1 MYVASNSFV
10 LSLRMNGMHS
20 MQFDHAPLDLLSAH
34 NLITVVLTVCHVK
47 LTQRTAMEQKRKKK
61 CLIVG
66 YRSLSLAL
74 CNLWLLLVCISLTL
88 FAYCFISISNT
99 IDIELVILNKLVVVV
114 VVDIFK
120 LTRRVWIISQFVRLK
135 VCRSMSIA

>member
-1 MYVASNSFV
+1 MEC
-10 LSLRMNGMHS
+10 
-20 MQFDHAPLDLLSAH
+20 
-34 NLITVVLTVCHVK
+34 TVCN
-47 LTQRTAMEQKRKKK
+47 LTTHLWTSYLLIIWSLLFWLSVTWNLHKAQRWSKSIKK
-61 CLIVG
+61 CFIVG

-99 IDIELVILNKLVVVV
+99 IYIELVILNKLVVVVV

-120 LTRRVWIISQFVRLK
+120 LTRRVWIISEFVRLK

>member
-10 LSLRMNGMHS
+10 LPLRMNGMHS
-20 MQFDHAPLDLLSAH
+20 MQFDPAPLDLLSAH
-34 NLITVVLTVCHVK
+34 NLITVVLTVCHLHK
-47 LTQRTAMEQKRKKK
+47 AQRWSKSVKK

-74 CNLWLLLVCISLTL
+74 CDLWLLLVCISLTL

-99 IDIELVILNKLVVVV
+99 IYIELVMLNKLVVVVVVV

-120 LTRRVWIISQFVRLK
+120 LTRRVWIISEFVRLK